1 MGVGGQSHFLAALPP
16 GKTAGSH
23 RAGGLMG
30 HKVGVDGCGKSRP
43 PPEFVPPTVQP
54 VASRCTNFAIR
65 ARRLEGITIFKW
77 LLGNMFGD
85 SGLVLL
91 AQNRDKLW
99 AVVNNVMTVVPKGG
113 EFL

>member
-1 MGVGGQSHFLAALPP
+1 
-16 GKTAGSH
+16 
-23 RAGGLMG
+23 MG